1 MDNTPLVSIIVP
13 VYNVE
18 KYLPECI
25 ESIKNQTY
33 KNIEVFLIDDGSTDS
48 SGTICEKSTQDDKR
62 FKTFHK
68 ENGGISDARNYGI
81 NKANGSWIT
90 FIDSDDYISEEYIE
104 YLLNLVLKNNSKLSV
119 GAHTITFES
128 GKKIYKGFGE
138 NSEKSLSQKEALT
151 HILLD
156 DGLDLSSW
164 TKLYSIDLF
173 KEIRFPKGLL
183 FEDTATTYQLFF
195 LCDKIICGGKSIYNY
210 RIRANSIT
218 TQGSF
223 PKKVQLIDNTKV
235 MCNDILSKYPDLSE
249 AAERRLIWAYFSTL
263 NQLLKCPDR
272 KSYKKEENEI
282 VSFLKSKRK
291 IIKKGSAYSKRDKL
305 ASVALS
311 FGLPFYSFIW
321 QVYSKLAKS

>member
-1 MDNTPLVSIIVP
+1 MNNTPLISVIVP

-18 KYLPECI
+18 NYLPDCI
-25 ESIKNQTY
+25 TSIKNQTY
-33 KNIEVFLIDDGSTDS
+33 KNIEVLLIDDGSTDS
-48 SGTICEKSTQDDKR
+48 SGMICEKATQDDKR
-62 FKTFHK
+62 FKIFHK

-90 FIDSDDYISEEYIE
+90 FIDSDDYISKDYIE
-104 YLLNLVLKNNSKLSV
+104 YLLNLVLKNNSKISAA
-119 GAHTITFES
+119 AHTITFES
-128 GKKIYKGFGE
+128 GKKIYKGFG
-138 NSEKSLSQKEALT
+138 NTSEKNLSQKEALS

-164 TKLYSIDLF
+164 SKLYSIDLF

-183 FEDTATTYQLFF
+183 FEDTATTYKLLF
-195 LCDKIICGGKSIYNY
+195 LCDNIICGGKSIYNY

-223 PKKVQLIDNTKV
+223 PKKVQLINNTKI

-305 ASVALS
+305 ASAALS

-321 QVYSKLAKS
+321 QVYCKLAKS